1 MKKLSGWQKAGLFAG
16 VGCLSIIVV
25 VVAGLAIAVVMAR
38 STIAQLGDPNP
49 TRTERTIALPAPQGA
64 PAGAAATKGTPS
76 RVDGPLRLTINLE
89 DGNFTIRPGP
99 PGAQVHVEGTYAQ
112 GLYELIEDRADD
124 AGGRTTI
131 RFRSKAPAWARL
143 LSGIGGGNSATRPE
157 LTVVIPTGVPID
169 LSLRVGQGESRIDL
183 GGLTLTDLGLDVAM
197 GNHNVDF
204 KEPVVRGLRRAR
216 LNASMGNVSIDHLGN
231 ARAESIDASGSM
243 GNLKVDLGGDWQK
256 DTETDL
262 SLRHSMGELTVNV
275 PTNVRLQAE
284 VSSSQGNADN
294 RSADARETQ
303 DPAAPRLRLR
313 VSTSMGDS
321 HISRY

>member
-1 MKKLSGWQKAGLFAG
+1 MKKMSGWQKAGLFAG

-25 VVAGLAIAVVMAR
+25 VIAGLAIAVAMAR
-38 STIAQLGDPNP
+38 STVAQLGDPNP
-49 TRTERTIALPAPQGA
+49 TRTERAIALPSPQVAA
-64 PAGAAATKGTPS
+64 PAVAAAKGS
-76 RVDGPLRLTINLE
+76 ASKVEPLRLTINLE
-89 DGNFTIRPGP
+89 DGNFTVRPGP
-99 PGAQVHVEGTYAQ
+99 PGAQVQVEGTYAQ
-112 GLYELIEDRADD
+112 GLYELIEDRAAD
-124 AGGRTTI
+124 ASGRTTI
-131 RFRSKAPAWARL
+131 RFRSKAPAWARF
-143 LSGIGGGNSATRPE
+143 LSGIGNNSATRPE

-197 GNHNVDF
+197 GNHEVDF

-216 LNASMGNVSIDHLGN
+216 LNASMGNISIDHLGN

-275 PTNVRLQAE
+275 PTQVRLQAE

-294 RSADARETQ
+294 RSADSRETQ
-303 DPAAPRLRLR
+303 DPAAPRVRLR

>member
-1 MKKLSGWQKAGLFAG
+1 MAKLTGWQKAGVFAG
-16 VGCLSIIVV
+16 VGCLSIVV
-25 VVAGLAIAVVMAR
+25 VVVVGLAIAVGMAR

-49 TRTERTIALPAPQGA
+49 TRTERTIVLPQVQVAAPK
-64 PAGAAATKGTPS
+64 AAAGKGSPPN
-76 RVDGPLRLTINLE
+76 VDTPLRLTIDLQ
-89 DGNFTIRPGP
+89 DGNFTVRPGP
-99 PGAQVHVEGTYAQ
+99 PAARVHVEGTYAQ
-112 GLYELIEDRADD
+112 GLYELTEDRADD

-143 LSGIGGGNSATRPE
+143 LSGVGSNSASRPE
-157 LTVVIPTGVPID
+157 LTVVVPTGLPID

-197 GNHNVDF
+197 GNHEVDF

-243 GNLKVDLGGDWQK
+243 GNLRVDLGGDWQK
-256 DTETDL
+256 DTATEM
-262 SLRHSMGELTVNV
+262 SFRHSMGELTLRV
-275 PTNVRLQAE
+275 PTQVRLETE

-294 RSADARETQ
+294 RSADSRETQ
-303 DPAAPRLRLR
+303 DPGAPRLRLR